1 MSRHHIA
8 THAYDFRT
16 GWVRIP
22 PTTMT
27 PDQAEALRDRGFTI
41 VRSRRGWFGMRE
53 LPLTWYIPRS
63 DTSGG
68 SRIPI
73 APADEQSAKLRQR
86 LSASAEAE
94 SEADSVVAPPPA
106 TRRARQRAGED
117 ER

>member
-27 PDQAEALRDRGFTI
+27 PEQAETLRDRGFTI

-63 DTSGG
+63 DVSDG
-68 SRIPI
+68 SRIPLT
-73 APADEQSAKLRQR
+73 PADEQSALLRQR
-86 LSASAEAE
+86 LDASADA
-94 SEADSVVAPPPA
+94 EADEDSADSPPPA
-106 TRRARQRAGED
+106 TRRARQRATED